1 MKKHGLGRGLG
12 ALIPENS
19 TEVDNNE
26 GLISIQLIKPNKD
39 QPRKNFDDE
48 KVDQLS
54 KSIKEHGI
62 IQPLITYKDGENY
75 IIIAGERRWRAA
87 KKCKLKEI
95 PVVVVDKK
103 SDKQVLE
110 LSLIENIQRE
120 DLNSIEVALGYKSL
134 IEDFSLTHDE
144 LSDRIGKSRTSITNT
159 LRLLQLDSRVQEY
172 LIDKVITEGHGRA
185 LLSLDDKEFQYKLSQ
200 KIIDDGLSV
209 RDTERLVKTLAKKG
223 KNNDK
228 NKEKEDY
235 SIFLKEY
242 STVLEEKLGTKVA
255 FKSKCKNKGKIE
267 IEYYSIDDLERLM
280 KILS

>member
-1 MKKHGLGRGLG
+1 MMKKHGLGRGLG
-12 ALIPENS
+12 ALIPENN
-19 TEVDNNE
+19 TEVGNHE

-39 QPRKNFDDE
+39 QPRKNFDDD
-48 KVDQLS
+48 KVEQLA

-62 IQPLITYKDGENY
+62 IQPLITYKDGDNY

-87 KKCKLKEI
+87 KKCKLKEV

-144 LSDRIGKSRTSITNT
+144 LSERIGKSRTSITNT

-185 LLSLDDKEFQYKLSQ
+185 LLSLEDKELQYKLSQ

-209 RDTERLVKTLAKKG
+209 RDIERMVKTLGKKE
-223 KNNDK
+223 KK
-228 NKEKEDY
+228 KTKEDY

-242 STVLEEKLGTKVA
+242 STQLEEKLGTKVS
-255 FKSKCKNKGKIE
+255 FKSKSKNKGKIE

>member
-12 ALIPENS
+12 ALIPENN
-19 TEVDNNE
+19 TEVGNNE
-26 GLISIQLIKPNKD
+26 GLISLQLIKPNKD

-48 KVDQLS
+48 KVDQLA

-87 KKCKLKEI
+87 KKCRLKEVPI
-95 PVVVVDKK
+95 VVVDKK

-144 LSDRIGKSRTSITNT
+144 LSERIGKSRTSITNT

-172 LIDKVITEGHGRA
+172 LIDKVISEGHGRA
-185 LLSLDDKEFQYKLSQ
+185 LLSLADKELQYKLSQ

-209 RDTERLVKTLAKKG
+209 RDIERMVKALGKK
-223 KNNDK
+223 D
-228 NKEKEDY
+228 NKKQKEDY

-242 STVLEEKLGTKVA
+242 STQLEEKLGTKVV
-255 FKSKCKNKGKIE
+255 FKSKSKNKGKIE

-280 KILS
+280 KIMS